1 MVNRRQLLKLSALG
15 TASFAAPLAYSASKI
30 TMAYN
35 TGNAI
40 ASTSPEDL
48 SDNAR
53 NLDYLVNGE
62 NASYPDRKGV
72 PRKSWKG
79 MEGEFNAD
87 QSDRAE
93 EYAEELVRLNVDIIV
108 AHYAIGTA
116 AAMAATRTIPIVM
129 VHLRQ
134 LLSLRILQNGLLT
147 GIIRSGRNWPIRL
160 WAQVWS

>member
-93 EYAEELVRLNVDIIV
+93 EYAADKLGRDTEFVGDQADRVLEFNTFLESSGYETPVD
-108 AHYAIGTA
+108 YAPG
-116 AAMAATRTIPIVM
+116 MARCA
-129 VHLRQ
+129 
-134 LLSLRILQNGLLT
+134 
-147 GIIRSGRNWPIRL
+147 
-160 WAQVWS
+160 